1 MKMREAYIHGQE
13 RANWRVLD
21 TARPGIRSHQRGA
34 GKIKA
39 IIVTAI
45 IAFAVYAAV
54 KIVPP
59 YAAEYQL
66 ADKIQE
72 QARFGVVNHN
82 SDEQIRDNVFKV
94 VQDLE
99 IPVKKEAIK
108 VEASNQIVK
117 ISVDYTVPIDL
128 LGYHLDL
135 HFTPSSE
142 NRSLY

>member
-1 MKMREAYIHGQE
+1 MKTREAHIHGQE
-13 RANWRVLD
+13 RGDWRALA
-21 TARPGIRSHQRGA
+21 TAHPGIGSHQRGA

-66 ADKIQE
+66 ADKMQE
-72 QARFGVVNHN
+72 QARFGVVNHYN
-82 SDEQIRDNVFKV
+82 DEQIRDNVYKV
-94 VQDLE
+94 VQELE

-117 ISVDYTVPIDL
+117 ISIDYTIPVDL
-128 LGYHLDL
+128 LSYRLDL

-142 NRSLY
+142 NRSLF

>member
-1 MKMREAYIHGQE
+1 MKTKEAHSHGPE
-13 RANWRVLD
+13 RGDCHAL
-21 TARPGIRSHQRGA
+21 TAARPGIGSHQRGA

-39 IIVTAI
+39 IMVTAI
-45 IAFAVYAAV
+45 IVFAFYATI

-66 ADKIQE
+66 ADKMQE
-72 QARFGVVNHN
+72 QARFAVVNHY
-82 SDEQIRDNVFKV
+82 SDEQIRDNVYKV

-117 ISVDYTVPIDL
+117 ISIDYTVPIDL
-128 LGYHLDL
+128 FFYPLDL

>member
-1 MKMREAYIHGQE
+1 MKTRKAHISLEE
-13 RANWRVLD
+13 RVAVRALD
-21 TARPGIRSHQRGA
+21 VWSLGTRSSQRGA

-39 IIVTAI
+39 IIVTAVL
-45 IAFAVYAAV
+45 AFAVYAAA

-72 QARFGVVNHN
+72 QARFAVVNHYT
-82 SDEQIRDNVFKV
+82 DEQIRDNVYKV

-99 IPVKKEAIK
+99 IPAKRETIK
-108 VEASNQIVK
+108 VEASREIVK
-117 ISVDYTVPIDL
+117 ISMDYTVPIDL
-128 LGYHLDL
+128 LSYHLDL

-142 NRSLY
+142 NRALY

>member
-1 MKMREAYIHGQE
+1 MKTREAHSHGQE
-13 RANWRVLD
+13 RGDWRALAA
-21 TARPGIRSHQRGA
+21 ARPEIRLHQRGT

-66 ADKIQE
+66 ADKMQE
-72 QARFGVVNHN
+72 QARFAVVNRYT
-82 SDEQIRDNVFKV
+82 DEQIRENIYKV

-99 IPVKKEAIK
+99 IPAKKEVIK

-117 ISVDYTVPIDL
+117 ISMDYTVPIDL
-128 LGYHLDL
+128 LAYHLDL

-142 NRSLY
+142 NRALY

>member
-1 MKMREAYIHGQE
+1 MKTRDASIRGQE
-13 RANWRVLD
+13 RGDWVAP
-21 TARPGIRSHQRGA
+21 TAVRRSVRSRERGS

-39 IIVTAI
+39 IIVKALL
-45 IAFAVYAAV
+45 AFAVYAAI

-72 QARFGVVNHN
+72 QARFAVVNHYT
-82 SDEQIRDNVFKV
+82 DEQIRDNVYKV

-99 IPVKKEAIK
+99 IPAKKEDIK
-108 VEASNQIVK
+108 VEASNRIVK
-117 ISVDYTVPIDL
+117 ISMDYTAPVDL
-128 LGYHLDL
+128 LSYHMDL

-142 NRSLY
+142 NRSLF